1 MTFKGTDTPDFTPGI
16 QKEVTYRML
25 EDYERVIFFLL
36 NKLGKEVDE
45 INVVINHGSEM
56 QDFRIKKPHNLI
68 NLPVVH
74 KIEYMS
80 EI

>member
-1 MTFKGTDTPDFTPGI
+1 VTFKGTPDFTPGI

-45 INVVINHGSEM
+45 INVVMNYGSDIQE
-56 QDFRIKKPHNLI
+56 FRIKKPHNFKE
-68 NLPVVH
+68 LPVVN
-74 KIEYMS
+74 KIEYLS